1 MNKKFLLVA
10 GVLSIINGS
19 VMAESMYNSVN
30 LGVDNTLVA
39 GTYANIAVGNMN
51 TTDTWAIAVGVENI
65 SKDNSTIIGRKNNGE
80 TYSIIVGEGNKD
92 KVYSQNLNEKGYNTI
107 IGHDSSIDNN
117 HSIAIGRQVHIK
129 SDENTDRNNFGGS
142 IAIGSYSKVTGNR
155 GIAIGYL
162 AEASEGNIA
171 FGNATKA
178 VGSPDKVDPNNKFG
192 FLGWNAKRDSYS
204 MASFGGR
211 QLKGVTPGAMTESS
225 TDAVNGS
232 QLYYVAKEALKKA
245 TVSSGKN
252 IDVKKYNDSNYIVH
266 MNNDIRDLTSINVV
280 DNIDSTDNRVN
291 INGNELKY
299 SDNSGHRS
307 STLSKNNL
315 TVEDSQDSNY
325 LKSTTYGADG
335 ISIQRY
341 DGDFN
346 LIDSVT
352 LTNNGLNNGGHK
364 ITNVSKGIKDTDAV
378 NVKQLK
384 DYVAANGSVD
394 TNTITTV
401 TNGDN
406 ATVTGITDASGNK
419 EFKVAVNKDL
429 TDMNSARFVSGDNE
443 TKVDGAEITFKSNKD
458 QVHTEVQAGA
468 ISVSTEK
475 NRTVIYED
483 GVIIGNAAET
493 ELSTSD
499 SSGLSVTNAD
509 GKKVEFKLNNVSV
522 GDNQIHD
529 VATGIAD
536 TDAVNVKQLKEY
548 MSTND
553 KDTITTVKAGN
564 NIEVTANGHD
574 YTVSL
579 NKDVV
584 DKLDNAT
591 AGVKANADAIKSNT
605 DAIKANTADIAD
617 NKAQIDN
624 LVNQIGNNDTK
635 INNMISN
642 TRYEARRGIAS
653 ASALAALHPLDYNP
667 DHKVDV
673 MGGVGHYR
681 GKTAV
686 ALGAAYRPNENLM
699 FTVGTAINGKDS
711 SVNAGVSYKVGA
723 KDSTYK
729 SQASLAKDVEDLKQI
744 VAKLQ
749 AELEEA
755 RKK

>member
-10 GVLSIINGS
+10 GVLSIVSSN
-19 VMAESMYNSVN
+19 VMADGYTTLKNENLDGIVNSDN
-30 LGVDNTLVA
+30 LAVAVIRNSFGPDGKVKRDETRDLYIGLKDELKKIVKVEYRKEPGIHHSEVYHEQTVEHIKLYDKSTEVGEPEIASTNIQSYGIDVTTRDEDGSTIGNASIRSAAITVDVKNRPTVRMGEGEFQVTDY
-39 GTYANIAVGNMN
+39 GTDSNGKFKITKVKL
-51 TTDTWAIAVGVENI
+51 
-65 SKDNSTIIGRKNNGE
+65 SKDGLDNGTNKIINVLPGE
-80 TYSIIVGEGNKD
+80 AD
-92 KVYSQNLNEKGYNTI
+92 
-107 IGHDSSIDNN
+107 
-117 HSIAIGRQVHIK
+117 
-129 SDENTDRNNFGGS
+129 
-142 IAIGSYSKVTGNR
+142 
-155 GIAIGYL
+155 
-162 AEASEGNIA
+162 
-171 FGNATKA
+171 
-178 VGSPDKVDPNNKFG
+178 
-192 FLGWNAKRDSYS
+192 
-204 MASFGGR
+204 
-211 QLKGVTPGAMTESS
+211 
-225 TDAVNGS
+225 TDAVNVK
-232 QLYYVAKEALKKA
+232 QLKDYVAKNA
-245 TVSSGKN
+245 TVDTNTITTVVRGKN
-252 IDVKKYNDSNYIVH
+252 TYVKKTTDASG
-266 MNNDIRDLTSINVV
+266 NNNFEV
-280 DNIDSTDNRVN
+280 
-291 INGNELKY
+291 
-299 SDNSGHRS
+299 
-307 STLSKNNL
+307 
-315 TVEDSQDSNY
+315 
-325 LKSTTYGADG
+325 
-335 ISIQRY
+335 
-341 DGDFN
+341 
-346 LIDSVT
+346 
-352 LTNNGLNNGGHK
+352 GLNNNLYNLGTATFHSDESGALTGGNSH
-364 ITNVSKGIKDTDAV
+364 ITGDTMYMSNLDNNHTVNITPRRITISNSEFGPELAELTPSEFHIQKFDDDGHHRTILDHTGVRSTNTNTGASVQFSTVNISAGEQQIHDVAKGIADTDAV

-384 DYVAANGSVD
+384 DYVAANGGVD
-394 TNTITTV
+394 TNTITTL

-406 ATVTGITDASGNK
+406 TTVTGTTDASGNK

-429 TDMNSARFVSGDNE
+429 TDMNSATFGNGDERNVVDKTGVRTFNGSVNTGITANGMVIENTDTLEQASYTGSGMQASDDNATIRFSTIGID
-443 TKVDGAEITFKSNKD
+443 
-458 QVHTEVQAGA
+458 AG
-468 ISVSTEK
+468 
-475 NRTVIYED
+475 
-483 GVIIGNAAET
+483 
-493 ELSTSD
+493 
-499 SSGLSVTNAD
+499 
-509 GKKVEFKLNNVSV
+509 
-522 GDNQIHD
+522 NQIING
-529 VATGIAD
+529 VKSGVAD

-635 INNMISN
+635 INNMISS
-642 TRYEARRGIAS
+642 TRHEARRGIAS

>member
-1 MNKKFLLVA
+1 MNKKFLLVV
-10 GVLSIINGS
+10 GVLSIVSSN
-19 VMAESMYNSVN
+19 VMADGYTTLKNENLDGIVNSDN
-30 LGVDNTLVA
+30 LAVAVIRNSFGPDGKVKRDETRDLYIGLKDELKKIVKVEYRKEPGIHHSEVYHEQTVEHIKLYDKSTEVGEPEIASTNIQSYGIDVTTRDEDGSTIGNASIRSAAITVDVKNRPTVRMGEGEFQVTDY
-39 GTYANIAVGNMN
+39 GTDSNGKFKITKVKL
-51 TTDTWAIAVGVENI
+51 
-65 SKDNSTIIGRKNNGE
+65 SKDGLDNGTNKIINVLPGE
-80 TYSIIVGEGNKD
+80 AD
-92 KVYSQNLNEKGYNTI
+92 
-107 IGHDSSIDNN
+107 
-117 HSIAIGRQVHIK
+117 
-129 SDENTDRNNFGGS
+129 
-142 IAIGSYSKVTGNR
+142 
-155 GIAIGYL
+155 
-162 AEASEGNIA
+162 
-171 FGNATKA
+171 
-178 VGSPDKVDPNNKFG
+178 
-192 FLGWNAKRDSYS
+192 
-204 MASFGGR
+204 
-211 QLKGVTPGAMTESS
+211 
-225 TDAVNGS
+225 TDAVNVK
-232 QLYYVAKEALKKA
+232 QLKDYVAKNA
-245 TVSSGKN
+245 TVDTNTITTVVRGKN
-252 IDVKKYNDSNYIVH
+252 TYVKKTTDASG
-266 MNNDIRDLTSINVV
+266 NNNFEV
-280 DNIDSTDNRVN
+280 
-291 INGNELKY
+291 
-299 SDNSGHRS
+299 
-307 STLSKNNL
+307 
-315 TVEDSQDSNY
+315 
-325 LKSTTYGADG
+325 
-335 ISIQRY
+335 
-341 DGDFN
+341 
-346 LIDSVT
+346 
-352 LTNNGLNNGGHK
+352 GLNNNLYNLGTATFHSDESGALTGGNSH
-364 ITNVSKGIKDTDAV
+364 ITGDTMYMSNLDNNHTVNITPRRITISNSEFGPELAELTPSEFHIQKFDDDGHHRTILDHTGVRSTNTNTGASVQFSTVNISAGEQQIHDVAKGIADTDAV

-384 DYVAANGSVD
+384 DYVAANGGVD
-394 TNTITTV
+394 TNTITTL

-406 ATVTGITDASGNK
+406 TTVTGTTDASGNK

-429 TDMNSARFVSGDNE
+429 TDMNSATFGNGDERNVVDKTGVRTFNGSVNTGITANGMVIENTDTLEQASYTGSGMQASDDNATIRFSTIGID
-443 TKVDGAEITFKSNKD
+443 
-458 QVHTEVQAGA
+458 AG
-468 ISVSTEK
+468 
-475 NRTVIYED
+475 
-483 GVIIGNAAET
+483 
-493 ELSTSD
+493 
-499 SSGLSVTNAD
+499 
-509 GKKVEFKLNNVSV
+509 
-522 GDNQIHD
+522 NQIING
-529 VATGIAD
+529 VKSGVAD

-584 DKLDNAT
+584 DKIDNAT

-635 INNMISN
+635 INNMISS
-642 TRYEARRGIAS
+642 TRHEARRGIAS